1 MRTWFWTLLLAVVAV
16 ALAVVLRSHSGNVLL
31 LVWPWRIEMSLTLAV
46 LLIVATFIILYVGLR
61 LLAWLLAIPD
71 RVRAWRGKRAQARDH
86 ELLERGWTGLLEG
99 RYAHAEKDLTK
110 LLDQT
115 KVRTRR
121 VLAALSAAR
130 AAHGLG
136 EFDRRDRLL
145 ATAQEQAGTEPG
157 LVEATATVSADMLLD
172 QGRAE
177 RALVVLGPL
186 SDGGARHLH
195 TMRLLLR
202 AHTAL
207 NHQEQ
212 VFTLARGLL
221 RRNAL
226 GRTEADALIDAA
238 GAARLRAAAGN
249 DAWRPIWKD
258 LKAEERLLP
267 EIALAGAAAFEA
279 AGEANEA
286 ARVLESAV
294 AVKFNPA
301 LVAAY
306 ARCEAD
312 QVSRRLAKAETWLQ
326 QRPTDP
332 DLLTA
337 LGMLCLNGQL
347 WGQAERYLLR
357 SLARR
362 SDAQTHALLGSLY
375 DRLDRPADAVRHWRL
390 ATAAS
395 MALPVLASDAALPAA
410 DTGSDPYRVDAEGG
424 YAVGLSDTD
433 NDVDVGGDYPALPP
447 AAGAAAAA
455 APAVAASASDYVLD
469 PDARVSKA
477 QRDRALAPEDAPLAS
492 GTSDIDEYFDSA
504 PIPAAAFDEPV
515 PTYAPAPAVPKPI
528 AKPASAAPVPT
539 TKPPFKDDG
548 SI

>member
-1 MRTWFWTLLLAVVAV
+1 MRTWFWTLLLAVIAV

-31 LVWPWRIEMSLTLAV
+31 LVWPWRISMSLTLAV
-46 LLIVATFIILYVGLR
+46 LLIVAAFVVLYVGLR
-61 LLAWLLAIPD
+61 VLAWLLAIPD

-86 ELLERGWTGLLEG
+86 ELLERGWIGLLEG
-99 RYAHAEKDLTK
+99 RYSHAEKDLVK
-110 LLDQT
+110 LLEQT
-115 KVRTRR
+115 KVQTRR

-145 ATAQEQAGTEPG
+145 ATAQEHAGTDPG

-177 RALVVLGPL
+177 RALAVLSPL
-186 SDGGARHLH
+186 ADGGARHLH

-207 NHQEQ
+207 HHDEQ

-226 GRTEADALIDAA
+226 ARAEGDHLIDAS
-238 GAARLRAAAGN
+238 GAARLRAGAAS
-249 DAWRPIWKD
+249 DAWRAIWKD

-267 EIALAGAAAFEA
+267 EIALAGASAFEA

-286 ARVLESAV
+286 AKVLEAAI

-306 ARCEAD
+306 ARCDAE

-357 SLARR
+357 SLSRR

-395 MALPVLASDAALPAA
+395 MALPVLAADAALPAA
-410 DTGSDPYRVDAEGG
+410 DTGSDPYRLDAEGG
-424 YAVGLSDTD
+424 YAVGLSDAD
-433 NDVDVGGDYPALPP
+433 ADIGGDYPALPP
-447 AAGAAAAA
+447 S
-455 APAVAASASDYVLD
+455 VAALASDYVLD
-469 PDARVSKA
+469 PDARVSKEQQA
-477 QRDRALAPEDAPLAS
+477 RALAPEDAPVVG

-504 PIPAAAFDEPV
+504 PIPAAAFDSPV
-515 PTYAPAPAVPKPI
+515 PSYSPAPPAAPATPKP
-528 AKPASAAPVPT
+528 AAPAAPVPT
-539 TKPPFKDDG
+539 TKPPFKNDG
-548 SI
+548 SL